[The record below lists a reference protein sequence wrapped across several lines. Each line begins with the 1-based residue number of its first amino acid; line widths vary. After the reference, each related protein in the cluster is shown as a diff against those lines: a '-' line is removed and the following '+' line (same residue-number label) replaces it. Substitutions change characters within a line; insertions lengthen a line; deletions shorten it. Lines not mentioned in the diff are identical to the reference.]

1 MSTLARP
8 MKWLLDWLSGTN
20 GDGENALSGEN
31 ALTYAPFWS
40 CVNKITSNIG
50 VMPLCLYRRT
60 QNGKELAVDDPRY
73 SMLLSKPNAYQ
84 TPIVFKQTYAA
95 HALMWGNARAYI
107 ARSGRVVRELI
118 PLLPDRTK
126 TLLIEGKK
134 YHITWP
140 KDNERL
146 LEFEQTGKIGSL
158 TDAVLL
164 EDFEVVHVPG
174 FGLDG
179 VEGLSLLSTAR
190 RSLNTGIS
198 GDKRYNTQVG
208 KGFSSRGM
216 IEVPR
221 NLLTDEKDAKRFME
235 EFNRIHG
242 GSENSDKVGMLREG
256 MKFQALSMSN
266 TDAEFLK
273 QRQFQRQDT
282 ALWFMIENILG
293 DGQTEVYKSLA
304 ERKNAYLTNCL
315 LTWMTKIEEEFNL
328 KLLNPREI
336 QGQTHFFKF
345 DASVFLRSD
354 FASTVKAYRE
364 ATDGMILTRNE
375 ARDALDY
382 NTVEGGDEFINPNT
396 TSMDASGDDSE
407 DDAAIEPTTTNR
419 DRAVVS
425 AHVGNLLNVEK
436 TRLLQFS
443 AKPSNFLTQVD
454 KFYAKWESTLAKGVE
469 CYCTDSQIASKW
481 CKASKAALLCL
492 AESTTYD
499 TLKPALEEELARWD
513 TRKEQLITEI
523 IEC

>member
-1 MSTLARP
+1 
-8 MKWLLDWLSGTN
+8 MKWLLDWLSGSN
-20 GDGENALSGEN
+20 GDDGQMPTAENALS
-31 ALTYAPFWS
+31 YAPFWN

-60 QNGKELAVDDPRY
+60 QNGKQLATEDPRY
-73 SMLLSKPNAYQ
+73 RLMMTEPNAYQ
-84 TPIVFKQTYAA
+84 TPIVFKQTYSA
-95 HALMWGNARAYI
+95 HAIMWGNARAYI

-140 KDNERL
+140 KDHERL
-146 LEFEQTGKIGSL
+146 LEFEETGRIGAM

-164 EDFEVVHVPG
+164 EDSEVVHVPG
-174 FGLDG
+174 FGVDG
-179 VEGLSLLSTAR
+179 VEGLSVLSIAR
-190 RSLNTGIS
+190 RSLNTGIA
-198 GDKRYNTQVG
+198 GDKRYNTQVSR
-208 KGFSSRGM
+208 GFSSRGM
-216 IEVPR
+216 LEVPKGML
-221 NLLTDEKDAKRFME
+221 NDEKDAKRFIE
-235 EFNRIHG
+235 EFNKFHG

-396 TSMDASGDDSE
+396 TSMDASGDDSN
-407 DDAAIEPTTTNR
+407 DNDADEQAATTTTNR

-443 AKPSNFLTQVD
+443 AKPNTFLSQVD
-454 KFYAKWESTLAKGVE
+454 KFYGKWQTTLANGIE
-469 CYCTDSQIASKW
+469 RYCADISKAEKW
-481 CKASKAALLCL
+481 CKSSKAALLQL
-492 AESTTYD
+492 ADSTTYD

-513 TRKEQLITEI
+513 ARKEQLITEI